1 MEGGDDDEVYK
12 SYLLAACLN
21 GLASYQTPTPRNSI
35 IHAKR
40 NETLPNSAPLD
51 TTPTPASSPHPP
63 PIMKVAI
70 AQMTSKASPEHN
82 FSVCEKMAKRA
93 AKNGAEMVFW
103 PESTDIIFDGD
114 YPKEEERADY
124 EGSRLKKFVDQMSG
138 LAKEAR

>member
-1 MEGGDDDEVYK
+1 
-12 SYLLAACLN
+12 
-21 GLASYQTPTPRNSI
+21 
-35 IHAKR
+35 
-40 NETLPNSAPLD
+40 
-51 TTPTPASSPHPP
+51 
-63 PIMKVAI
+63 MKVAI

-138 LAKEAR
+138 LAKEVRCVVFSPVFPLSLASSLADNQPAIVILRRPNSTSPSALTFPPRRNPRSGTCPT

>member
-1 MEGGDDDEVYK
+1 
-12 SYLLAACLN
+12 
-21 GLASYQTPTPRNSI
+21 
-35 IHAKR
+35 
-40 NETLPNSAPLD
+40 
-51 TTPTPASSPHPP
+51 
-63 PIMKVAI
+63 MKVAI

-124 EGSRLKKFVDQMSG
+124 EGSRLKRFVDQMSG
-138 LAKEAR
+138 LAKEVRCVVSSRIVPA

>member
-1 MEGGDDDEVYK
+1 
-12 SYLLAACLN
+12 
-21 GLASYQTPTPRNSI
+21 
-35 IHAKR
+35 
-40 NETLPNSAPLD
+40 
-51 TTPTPASSPHPP
+51 
-63 PIMKVAI
+63 MKVAI

-82 FSVCEKMAKRA
+82 FSVCEKMAKQA

-138 LAKEAR
+138 LAKEVRCVVSSSVVAP